1 MEERSKMG
9 EEERDER
16 VGPIRYPDDT
26 GDIGLEGTLKIRG

>member
-16 VGPIRYPDDT
+16 LGPIRYPD
-26 GDIGLEGTLKIRG
+26 DIGLEGTLKIRG